1 MHQLGVKIKPIPRSI
16 SPNFSMIYP
25 FQILKGRL
33 QNILNKA
40 MNPSWMLGYFKVS
53 KY

>member
-1 MHQLGVKIKPIPRSI
+1 MRQLGGKKTPIPRSI

-40 MNPSWMLGYFKVS
+40 MNQSWMLGYFKFS